1 LLIAERVDVVHGD
14 AKGEIVNKLRR
25 IEISDLLSEDK
36 QRQEALWK
44 SLVGYALVDPADGVW
59 PVRTVYPDIDD
70 DTPEGQFD
78 DGGSEKKSAQGIV
91 NIGVNHVKHDPLV
104 WVSFIDI
111 LASKFMTG
119 KFPIVH
125 RTMTL
130 KPVGRQADLKT
141 IKFFGQD
148 VIDLTSVNF
157 FQRIIEMRAQIKE
170 DIEKLRLRQRIRRS
184 CRLWNWL

>member
-1 LLIAERVDVVHGD
+1 
-14 AKGEIVNKLRR
+14 
-25 IEISDLLSEDK
+25 
-36 QRQEALWK
+36 
-44 SLVGYALVDPADGVW
+44 
-59 PVRTVYPDIDD
+59 VYPDIDD